1 MVKNTV
7 SGDWDVAQ
15 LVDYL
20 PSVHEALGSIPSIII
35 TWVWSHTSVILALGR
50 EVEAEE
56 SEIQG
61 HTQLQSKF
69 KGNIDYI

>member
-15 LVDYL
+15 LLEYL
-20 PSVHEALGSIPSIII
+20 PSVHEALSSIPSTII
-35 TWVWSHTSVILALGR
+35 TWVWSHTSVILALEK

-61 HTQLQSKF
+61 HPQLQSKF

>member
-15 LVDYL
+15 LLEYL
-20 PSVHEALGSIPSIII
+20 PSVHEALGSIPSTII
-35 TWVWSHTSVILALGR
+35 TWVWSHTSVILALEK

-61 HTQLQSKF
+61 HPQLQSKF